1 MPAISA
7 RLDEVTQSA
16 RDLLA
21 IFECTP
27 LAQLLLRPDDPAFTM
42 LAASDVYLQLCGVTR
57 DDIVGRGLFE
67 VFPDNPDN
75 GLASGSRSLLA
86 SLRRVLSAKV
96 PDKIPT
102 FRYDIALPDGKP
114 DQFEERYW
122 NTRNAPVLN
131 ADGSVGYILHLVEDV
146 TEKVFAEGKA
156 QATQK
161 SLQATEKRFQQ
172 LAEASDLGV
181 LIGDGKGIISYAN
194 PALLR
199 LLEYTAEE
207 VERGLL
213 RWDQLTPAEYLHLD
227 QEAIRKVRDTGKC
240 PPYEK
245 VYLTRSG
252 RRVPVLVGASLL
264 EPLNGKTDVAAF
276 VLDLTERKQ
285 SQRDALLVRLDDAIR
300 PLDDP
305 DEIMRTAAGIMGR
318 ELGADGCAYCTYNA
332 DQENVDVAA
341 EYLRPGIPSLLGRYP
356 IMQFGSELGGCL
368 LANVPFVSNDVD
380 SEPNSAEVRAA
391 YRQVGVRA
399 LAVMPMHKA
408 GRLVAAMG
416 VISSD
421 KPRTWLAEEVEL
433 VRAVTNRCWESIE
446 RARVTRELQASEQ
459 RLGLAQRAARIGSF
473 EWRMQENRVIWSP
486 ELEALYGLPQGGFEG
501 TFDDWRKRVV
511 PADGERVTGELKS
524 FVARRECECC
534 YEFRAVMPDGTLK
547 WLRGQA
553 QFSYNEA
560 GEPTCMIGVNFDITA
575 QKKAE
580 ADLRHSE
587 ERLRAIYDGTFE
599 YMGLLSPGGILL
611 DANRA
616 SLEFASNTRDDV
628 LGKLFWETP
637 WFTATP
643 GAPEAVKQ
651 AVVKAANGESVRFEA
666 TLIRPNGETPTFDMS
681 FQPICNAQGEV
692 VLIVPEGRDIT
703 ERKLAEDRLQHQWEI
718 FDTALSN
725 SPDLTYTFDVEG
737 RFTYANRKLCIVSQR
752 TLKDTVGRTPAQLGY
767 PPELAS
773 RIRDQIKQ
781 VVETKQGLRDQ
792 TPFRLPTGEIREYEY
807 IYAPVIGENGLVRA
821 VAGATR
827 DVTERKEAEEQLRR
841 SEAQFRQLFD
851 ALPQLVWSS
860 SPEGYDDL
868 YNKQWFEYTGL
879 SYEEVQGDGSKII
892 HPEDLPAALARW
904 KHSLQTGEPYEI
916 EYRCRRFDGQYRWFL
931 GRARPVRDEQGKVVR
946 WFGTCTDIHDKKES
960 ETALR
965 KAHKE
970 LEEFSYVASHDLQEP
985 LRMVSIY
992 THLILRELGAEE
1004 GKMELF
1010 AGFVRA
1016 GVSRMETLLRDLMTF
1031 SQAVH
1036 TEAPVGVADLP
1047 AALAEALAVLN
1058 GRIEDSGAVVTA
1070 VPLPKVCGDTQQIAH
1085 VFQNLL
1091 SNALKY
1097 RKKDRA
1103 PEIHVSVTRQA
1114 DQWTVSVRDNGIGFE
1129 PQYSERIFGLFKR
1142 LHKDEYPGTGLG
1154 LAICQRIVERY
1165 GGRMWAEGRPGDGAT
1180 FYFSLVG
1187 VHDANDMAATN

>member
-1 MPAISA
+1 
-7 RLDEVTQSA
+7 
-16 RDLLA
+16 
-21 IFECTP
+21 
-27 LAQLLLRPDDPAFTM
+27 
-42 LAASDVYLQLCGVTR
+42 
-57 DDIVGRGLFE
+57 
-67 VFPDNPDN
+67 
-75 GLASGSRSLLA
+75 
-86 SLRRVLSAKV
+86 
-96 PDKIPT
+96 
-102 FRYDIALPDGKP
+102 
-114 DQFEERYW
+114 
-122 NTRNAPVLN
+122 
-131 ADGSVGYILHLVEDV
+131 
-146 TEKVFAEGKA
+146 
-156 QATQK
+156 
-161 SLQATEKRFQQ
+161 
-172 LAEASDLGV
+172 
-181 LIGDGKGIISYAN
+181 
-194 PALLR
+194 
-199 LLEYTAEE
+199 
-207 VERGLL
+207 
-213 RWDQLTPAEYLHLD
+213 
-227 QEAIRKVRDTGKC
+227 
-240 PPYEK
+240 
-245 VYLTRSG
+245 
-252 RRVPVLVGASLL
+252 
-264 EPLNGKTDVAAF
+264 
-276 VLDLTERKQ
+276 
-285 SQRDALLVRLDDAIR
+285 
-300 PLDDP
+300 
-305 DEIMRTAAGIMGR
+305 
-318 ELGADGCAYCTYNA
+318 
-332 DQENVDVAA
+332 
-341 EYLRPGIPSLLGRYP
+341 
-356 IMQFGSELGGCL
+356 
-368 LANVPFVSNDVD
+368 
-380 SEPNSAEVRAA
+380 
-391 YRQVGVRA
+391 
-399 LAVMPMHKA
+399 
-408 GRLVAAMG
+408 
-416 VISSD
+416 
-421 KPRTWLAEEVEL
+421 
-433 VRAVTNRCWESIE
+433 
-446 RARVTRELQASEQ
+446 
-459 RLGLAQRAARIGSF
+459 
-473 EWRMQENRVIWSP
+473 
-486 ELEALYGLPQGGFEG
+486 
-501 TFDDWRKRVV
+501 
-511 PADGERVTGELKS
+511 
-524 FVARRECECC
+524 
-534 YEFRAVMPDGTLK
+534 
-547 WLRGQA
+547 
-553 QFSYNEA
+553 
-560 GEPTCMIGVNFDITA
+560 
-575 QKKAE
+575 
-580 ADLRHSE
+580 
-587 ERLRAIYDGTFE
+587 
-599 YMGLLSPGGILL
+599 
-611 DANRA
+611 
-616 SLEFASNTRDDV
+616 
-628 LGKLFWETP
+628 
-637 WFTATP
+637 
-643 GAPEAVKQ
+643 
-651 AVVKAANGESVRFEA
+651 
-666 TLIRPNGETPTFDMS
+666 
-681 FQPICNAQGEV
+681 
-692 VLIVPEGRDIT
+692 
-703 ERKLAEDRLQHQWEI
+703 
-718 FDTALSN
+718 
-725 SPDLTYTFDVEG
+725 VEG